1 MLIKEYVGYFNEV
14 ENPDDKKKDG
24 KNDKKKDG
32 EKRVRNR
39 RKKVQKQ
46 DSV

>member
-1 MLIKEYVGYFNEV
+1 MLIKEYVGFFE
-14 ENPDDKKKDG
+14 EGQGPDDTKKDG
-24 KNDKKKDG
+24 KNDKKKDV

-46 DSV
+46 DPV